1 MRKLLL
7 LLLCGLLTIVE
18 PEMVLAAS
26 YTEPA
31 ATETPAEAA
40 TSLGSVDQKVP
51 RPNYKRYRG
60 NSRRRRGPFAY
71 FRRRA
76 ARRKARR
83 KARHSAPAP
92 RRRGVITVDPPKGTM
107 PPRQ

>member
-1 MRKLLL
+1 MFKLLL
-7 LLLCGLLTIVE
+7 LLLCGILTILE
-18 PEMVLAAS
+18 PETALAA
-26 YTEPA
+26 TEPA
-31 ATETPAEAA
+31 ATEASAETA
-40 TSLGSVDQKVP
+40 TTLGTGDQKVP

>member
-1 MRKLLL
+1 MFKILL
-7 LLLCGLLTIVE
+7 LLLCGLLTLLD
-18 PEMVLAAS
+18 PEMTLAD
-26 YTEPA
+26 PA
-31 ATETPAEAA
+31 AAPEASTEADVI
-40 TSLGSVDQKVP
+40 GDQKVP

-92 RRRGVITVDPPKGTM
+92 RRKGVITVDPPKGTM